1 MGDQIQIKSFTFDPD
16 HPFDQTDFDNM
27 PVRLCVGDPILI
39 YIDKKSK
46 TQAMGLIKYIGF
58 IEGYDMTEFV
68 GIELLEQHSKGHDG
82 IINGFQYFT
91 AKKNHGM
98 HVRISNII
106 RKLDGSEIM
115 LKLQE
120 VIAMFKK
127 KLDQYIYAVDQRNAC
142 IEQQKQS
149 HRDAIHHAK
158 ALLQRANDKINS
170 LKTENNE
177 LRANINTD
185 NILINHRSD
194 HSSHSVSK
202 HTDEDVEDEKQK
214 ENKSKQKT
222 QQRRLSNKQM
232 KLQTIDDSYAL
243 CTPIADVP
251 LLIGQL
257 VQSMDDRRQSFNTA
271 PSQRT
276 APITPMTPV
285 TPSTDQVGTGQFPD
299 TKKTCVTSEDDD
311 TFRSPETGD
320 FMSPSQSPRKH
331 KRLKRKKLKNV
342 KSNLSAVTDT
352 TLATESVFSQT
363 DQDSDDDSESEEEET
378 IYSDSEIEESQSTAY
393 QYVQKKHHKQNKRH
407 SKQSSVESPRNREYK
422 LNNRQRSKTN
432 QSSAFYPSQLRK
444 GKTVNILHSVHPQH
458 AHHSNT
464 AYYVPAIYPNKQ
476 QQQPTQPQ
484 LDHWMKQKQLVQ
496 NNPYLD
502 QQYLPQYNGQSAN
515 GYNQS
520 PQNGY
525 NQRRQLQQQQQQ
537 RNIYMQRQQM
547 QQQQQQQQQRS
558 VRGPKRR
565 SIYFSDTL
573 SGINRGSPNVIYK
586 SKSANVP
593 NERHQ
598 NMQMYPGAANQQH
611 AW

>member
-214 ENKSKQKT
+214 ENKSKQQTK
-222 QQRRLSNKQM
+222 QRRLSKQM

-243 CTPIADVP
+243 STPIADVP

-257 VQSMDDRRQSFNTA
+257 VQSMDDRRQSFNTTQ
-271 PSQRT
+271 SERT

-285 TPSTDQVGTGQFPD
+285 TPSTDRVETGQNQKIFSFPD
-299 TKKTCVTSEDDD
+299 TKVTSASSEEDD
-311 TFRSPETGD
+311 TYAMSPETAD
-320 FMSPSQSPRKH
+320 FMSPSQSPRKQKQ
-331 KRLKRKKLKNV
+331 KRPKAFKHLKNV
-342 KSNLSAVTDT
+342 KSNFSTATDT
-352 TLATESVFSQT
+352 TLATESAFSQT
-363 DQDSDDDSESEEEET
+363 DQDSEEDESDSEEEET
-378 IYSDSEIEESQSTAY
+378 VYTDSEVEESQ
-393 QYVQKKHHKQNKRH
+393 
-407 SKQSSVESPRNREYK
+407 
-422 LNNRQRSKTN
+422 
-432 QSSAFYPSQLRK
+432 
-444 GKTVNILHSVHPQH
+444 
-458 AHHSNT
+458 
-464 AYYVPAIYPNKQ
+464 
-476 QQQPTQPQ
+476 
-484 LDHWMKQKQLVQ
+484 
-496 NNPYLD
+496 
-502 QQYLPQYNGQSAN
+502 
-515 GYNQS
+515 
-520 PQNGY
+520 
-525 NQRRQLQQQQQQ
+525 
-537 RNIYMQRQQM
+537 
-547 QQQQQQQQQRS
+547 
-558 VRGPKRR
+558 
-565 SIYFSDTL
+565 
-573 SGINRGSPNVIYK
+573 
-586 SKSANVP
+586 
-593 NERHQ
+593 
-598 NMQMYPGAANQQH
+598 
-611 AW
+611 